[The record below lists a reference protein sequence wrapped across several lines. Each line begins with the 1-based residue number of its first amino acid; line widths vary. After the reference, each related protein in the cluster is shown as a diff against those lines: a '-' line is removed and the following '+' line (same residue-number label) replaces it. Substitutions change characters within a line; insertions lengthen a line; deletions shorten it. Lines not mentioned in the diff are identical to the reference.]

1 TYGLSLHAPPPPP
14 VSARLATAR
23 IEAMIRRDPRQ
34 AAAGLRALLYEASA
48 DAVMRTLSGA
58 ARWTDLIRAWRSGTW

>member
-1 TYGLSLHAPPPPP
+1 
-14 VSARLATAR
+14 
-23 IEAMIRRDPRQ
+23 MIRRDPRQ